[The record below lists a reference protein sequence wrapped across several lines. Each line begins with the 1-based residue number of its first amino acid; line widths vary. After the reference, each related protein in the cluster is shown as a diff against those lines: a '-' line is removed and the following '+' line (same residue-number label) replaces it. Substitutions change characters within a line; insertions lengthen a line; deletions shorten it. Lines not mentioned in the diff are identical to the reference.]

1 MAVARES
8 HGGKPHGQPGDKR
21 KVTRTIEVG
30 MSDAMRF
37 TPAELAVRRGE
48 LVWRLTKSGSFSFG
62 CLVPGH
68 FEAGMAGKITVA
80 P

>member
-1 MAVARES
+1 
-8 HGGKPHGQPGDKR
+8 
-21 KVTRTIEVG
+21 